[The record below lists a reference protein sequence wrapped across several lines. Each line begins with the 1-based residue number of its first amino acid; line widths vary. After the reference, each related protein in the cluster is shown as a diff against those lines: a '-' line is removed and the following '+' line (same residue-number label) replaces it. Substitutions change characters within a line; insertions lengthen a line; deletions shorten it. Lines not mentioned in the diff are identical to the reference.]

1 MYTLQKCKNQ
11 TCQKQHEKYQLQVK
25 ITYNHNHKVLSNTN
39 FDFCRVS
46 DKTEDEIISIFKSGK
61 GPAKAMRLY
70 RKNLKTEIG
79 NLGYLKIAANRSIN
93 PDRNFYFNLF
103 TKYWKKE
110 LGSINGPDAT
120 KKAYEMIKQY
130 NRENGENLASISFT
144 DGQEGNREVVL
155 VVIDKVVQRVHQL
168 VPQSGD
174 IVYVDGTGS
183 LDRTDTQ
190 LFKLMTCSPAGGLLG
205 FSKLHNYSLQPCSHY
220 QK

>member
-1 MYTLQKCKNQ
+1 MEKMKSWPANVYHNLNCDLTKLDFPPGCASKIVYTLQMCKNQ

-93 PDRNFYFNLF
+93 PDRNFYF
-103 TKYWKKE
+103 
-110 LGSINGPDAT
+110 
-120 KKAYEMIKQY
+120 
-130 NRENGENLASISFT
+130 
-144 DGQEGNREVVL
+144 
-155 VVIDKVVQRVHQL
+155 
-168 VPQSGD
+168 
-174 IVYVDGTGS
+174 
-183 LDRTDTQ
+183 
-190 LFKLMTCSPAGGLLG
+190 
-205 FSKLHNYSLQPCSHY
+205 
-220 QK
+220 